1 MSRLSS
7 RWLLLVVAA
16 TAALVSACGV
26 QPDSAPREI
35 PEEDRAQLSGASSG
49 GVAAGAER
57 IYLVGP
63 GEDRL
68 LRAVA
73 RDAGSPEELISILFR
88 GPNVTEAAL
97 QYSSVI
103 PATLD
108 LLSSRLQGSVL
119 VLEVG
124 QELADLTG
132 SGLVQALAQ
141 IVYTASEIDG
151 VSAVQITA
159 GGEAQAWPRGDLDF
173 TLEPLSAYDYPG
185 MVRTAQPDYPSVPA
199 A

>member
-1 MSRLSS
+1 MSGAGVRG
-7 RWLLLVVAA
+7 LLVAVAA
-16 TAALVSACGV
+16 VLTAACGV
-26 QPDSAPREI
+26 QPDSAPREV
-35 PEEDRAQLSGASSG
+35 PDDNKPQLSGASSG
-49 GVAAGAER
+49 GVASGAER

-73 RDAGSPEELISILFR
+73 RDAGSPDELISILFR
-88 GPNVTEAAL
+88 GPNETEAGL
-97 QYSSVI
+97 QYSSLI
-103 PATLD
+103 PTNLD
-108 LLSSRLQGSVL
+108 LLASRLQGSVL
-119 VLEVG
+119 VLDVG
-124 QELADLTG
+124 QELTELTG

-159 GGEAQAWPRGDLDF
+159 NGEAQAWPRGNLDF